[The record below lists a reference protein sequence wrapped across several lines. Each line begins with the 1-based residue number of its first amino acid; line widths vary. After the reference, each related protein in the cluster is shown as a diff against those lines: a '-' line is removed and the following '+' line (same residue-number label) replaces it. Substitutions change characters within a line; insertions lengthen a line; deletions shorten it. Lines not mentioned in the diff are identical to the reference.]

1 MHRSWALALL
11 VAVALAAAGGCANG
25 KASLPT
31 DVCPDSVRAGRYTM
45 CGKLVSGGSGVARA
59 QRFQLVGSFQ
69 NVPSGVAN
77 RYSIHGSSFHGQD

>member
-1 MHRSWALALL
+1 MYRSWPLAAL
-11 VAVALAAAGGCANG
+11 VGIALAALGGCSNG

-31 DVCPDSVRAGRYTM
+31 DACPDPVRAGRYTM
-45 CGKLVSGGSGVARA
+45 CGKLLSGGSGVAGA
-59 QRFQLVGSFQ
+59 QRFHIVGSFQ